1 MLGWCTATD
10 PTYKA
15 TRSLILSKANP
26 YFYAGAAASGIGSPH
41 TPPDQVWPIA
51 LAVQGLTSD
60 DPAEKRALLDL
71 LLATDGG
78 TGLIHESFHVDDPAK
93 FTRPWF
99 SWANAMFC
107 ELALDVAGLRSYR
120 RPIRNSE
127 AHS

>member
-1 MLGWCTATD
+1 
-10 PTYKA
+10 
-15 TRSLILSKANP
+15 
-26 YFYAGAAASGIGSPH
+26 
-41 TPPDQVWPIA
+41 
-51 LAVQGLTSD
+51 VQGLTSD